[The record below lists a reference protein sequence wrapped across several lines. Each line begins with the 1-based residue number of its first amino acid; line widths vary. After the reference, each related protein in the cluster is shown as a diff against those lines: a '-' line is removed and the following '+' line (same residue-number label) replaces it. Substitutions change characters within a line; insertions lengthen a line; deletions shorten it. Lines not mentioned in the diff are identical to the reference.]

1 MTQDKRLAAL
11 PIGISLSG
19 NGAEPTQSALSRRRS
34 LSKHAE
40 LMGRKRRAK
49 HRCENH
55 SDVEGETP

>member
-11 PIGISLSG
+11 PIGYRYP
-19 NGAEPTQSALSRRRS
+19 ATARRQSALSRRRS

-40 LMGRKRRAK
+40 LMGGKRRAK

-55 SDVEGETP
+55 SDVQGETP